1 VSNNCMTRREI
12 AFLLIGLG
20 MGLLLSLAVVL
31 EIFISLQHS
40 NIINTYG
47 IDKVVLLAPILFLLT
62 GIILLAYRPK
72 D

>member
-1 VSNNCMTRREI
+1 MTRREI

>member
-1 VSNNCMTRREI
+1 
-12 AFLLIGLG
+12 